1 MKLYTC
7 PHCQSEI
14 RLKLFFGNAHLKCPN
29 CQKEYMLTMK
39 SMKLRML
46 EPFVAVGIAV
56 STSLLFL
63 NGKTI
68 DIKTIY
74 ILGVAFLLAVFMD
87 LFLVRLG
94 ILKYE
99 EKADG

>member
-1 MKLYTC
+1 
-7 PHCQSEI
+7 
-14 RLKLFFGNAHLKCPN
+14 
-29 CQKEYMLTMK
+29 MLTMK

-74 ILGVAFLLAVFMD
+74 ILGVAFLLAAFMD